1 MPTWIHRKKHK
12 HSSNKKSHIKNE
24 KDILKM
30 NIADPKNLWKILKEL
45 VSKNEIS
52 PFSNI
57 CPSKKEGLTF
67 DAFSIFSVSKVLFK
81 SSSQISQKKIS
92 KPVDKFGLHCRTYCE
107 NIVNF
112 HQNLFKLIEYYLK
125 AFEKH

>member
-45 VSKNEIS
+45 V
-52 PFSNI
+52 
-57 CPSKKEGLTF
+57 
-67 DAFSIFSVSKVLFK
+67 
-81 SSSQISQKKIS
+81 
-92 KPVDKFGLHCRTYCE
+92 
-107 NIVNF
+107 
-112 HQNLFKLIEYYLK
+112 
-125 AFEKH
+125 